1 MNVNETNR
9 ICGCSKSCLQHCVA
23 AAGRRN
29 RHRRPGLI
37 CLFVPPAQRLV
48 AVILL
53 VTLFSISTVSI
64 VRAAELEKENDSA
77 SDASDWQL
85 TFAPGG
91 YLYPLYIADPRRPTM
106 GIARAWFSESD
117 IPAAGNDRYIIR
129 LGANVG
135 FLRFSPADK
144 PDSGLQLDVG
154 AGFLGVFDLDNR
166 QDNIGWDGIYSVLLS
181 WSNGRGA
188 AIQAGLKH
196 VSSHVG
202 DEYAEETG
210 RRRINYTRGEYVLGL
225 SLSGLKYWRI
235 YGEGG
240 YAYDQRNEQLQKH
253 WRLQSGL
260 EFVDPKRFWKKR
272 FGWYAA
278 ADLNWYEESDWSTDV
293 TAQAGLIVTRE
304 KLFRSFR
311 LGVEYRNGRSILG
324 EFFFRDESYV
334 SLGLWCDI

>member
-1 MNVNETNR
+1 MV
-9 ICGCSKSCLQHCVA
+9 VFA
-23 AAGRRN
+23 
-29 RHRRPGLI
+29 
-37 CLFVPPAQRLV
+37 
-48 AVILL
+48 LL
-53 VTLFSISTVSI
+53 VTLFSVGTSSI
-64 VRAAELEKENDSA
+64 VAAKELQNENDNASA
-77 SDASDWQL
+77 ASGWQL
-85 TFAPGG
+85 AFGPGG
-91 YLYPLYIADPRRPTM
+91 HLYPLYIADPRQPNM
-106 GIARAWFSESD
+106 SISRAWFSDSD
-117 IPAAGNDRYIIR
+117 IPDAGNDRFIIR

-135 FLRFSPADK
+135 FLRFSPGDQ
-144 PDSGLQLDVG
+144 PESGFQLDVE

-166 QDNIGWDGIYSVLLS
+166 QDNIGWDGIYGVLLS
-181 WSNGRGA
+181 WSNGKGL
-188 AIQAGLKH
+188 AIQTGIKH

-225 SLSGLKYWRI
+225 SLAGQKYWRI

-240 YAYDQRNEQLQKH
+240 YAYDQRNELLQKH

-278 ADLNWYEESDWSTDV
+278 VDLNWYEESDWSTDV

-304 KLFRSFR
+304 KLFRNFR

-324 EFFFRDESYV
+324 EFFFRDETYV